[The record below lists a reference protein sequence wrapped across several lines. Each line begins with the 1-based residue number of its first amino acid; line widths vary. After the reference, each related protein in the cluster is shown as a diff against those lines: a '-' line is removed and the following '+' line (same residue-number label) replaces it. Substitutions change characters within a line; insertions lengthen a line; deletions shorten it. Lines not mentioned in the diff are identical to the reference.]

1 MKEIKIKTVVID
13 DEVRALNRMKI
24 LLDNFPEIEIVAQTE
39 DPFYGV
45 DFILQNEPDLV
56 LLDIEMPGKTGL
68 EIADDINKNNLHTK
82 IIFITAHDH
91 YAIKAIKTSA
101 FDYLLKPVGL
111 DELKEAIDKANT
123 EWKKRLN

>member
-1 MKEIKIKTVVID
+1 MKDIQITTVVLD

-24 LLDNFPEIEIVAQTE
+24 LLNNFPEIDVLDQSSDANAGLT
-39 DPFYGV
+39 Y
-45 DFILQNEPDLV
+45 ILKHEPDLV

-68 EIADDINKNNLHTK
+68 EIAEEINKNNLHTK

-91 YAIKAIKTSA
+91 YAIKAIKTNA

-111 DELKEAIDKANT
+111 DRF
-123 EWKKRLN
+123 KRSHCTI